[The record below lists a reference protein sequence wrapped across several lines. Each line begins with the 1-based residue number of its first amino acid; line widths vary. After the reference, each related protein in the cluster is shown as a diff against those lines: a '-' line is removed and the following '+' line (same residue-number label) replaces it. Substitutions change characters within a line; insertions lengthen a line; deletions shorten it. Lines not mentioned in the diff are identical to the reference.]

1 VDRMPTLHLTSVID
15 DDARSFGMLAWD
27 EEFLYIAARLEK
39 TPSQNNPVELA
50 AARSHDAKHGD
61 KDRFEIEL
69 DTDRDYVTS
78 FQLTIDES
86 GQTSDRC
93 WMLTRWN
100 PQWYVAVDSDE
111 TAWRIEAA
119 IPFSELASRPTK
131 PGDLWTIQMRRVLP
145 GVFEHNFMSAES
157 VALSGSTG
165 IVRFIRPKV
174 TTESR
179 VRRSKP

>member
-1 VDRMPTLHLTSVID
+1 LNAGSEASIGEGDDSV
-15 DDARSFGMLAWD
+15 RSFSMLAWD
-27 EEFLYIAARLEK
+27 EQFLFISARLEK
-39 TPSQNNPVELA
+39 APSKHNVVELA

-78 FQLTIDES
+78 FQLTVDES

-119 IPFSELASRPTK
+119 IPFSELISRPAK
-131 PGDLWTIQMRRVLP
+131 AGDIWTVRMRRVLP
-145 GVFEHNFMSAES
+145 GVLEHSSMSADS
-157 VALSGSTG
+157 VANAGKTG
-165 IVRFIRPKV
+165 IVRFIRPKI

-179 VRRSKP
+179 MRKPKP